1 MYKLSIIIPVHEYR
15 HHFYLLLKQLYKAK
29 RKDTEVIIVGDLYR
43 VTPESLG
50 DIVPDFTDIN
60 IMYSKIRLYAG
71 LARNNGFAAAQ
82 GKYLLFLD
90 SDIVIDDHFLGSVYR
105 LIDKEDITISCF
117 PQTQYRTFNI
127 LSKFRALNEKY
138 TTWAVYTKRTKMHEL
153 HGYACLFRKDIFRK
167 TGGWGYYPTTEHEEF
182 AQRIREDG
190 YDITL
195 EYDIPVGAYHRPKV
209 AFASF
214 SRSKMWAKM
223 KLRGLVSFDDTKS
236 KYTAIGCTL
245 PGLAVLSLITGNILL
260 AILFYLCYNIWFRK
274 FLRFVYHETNIL
286 EFLPLQLCHMIWIS
300 LALFGSIVGILN
312 GKSKLI

>member
-15 HHFYLLLKQLYKAK
+15 PQFYALLKQLYKYK
-29 RKDTEVIIVGDLYR
+29 WSDTEIIIVGDRYR
-43 VTPESLG
+43 ITPESLG
-50 DIVPDFTDIN
+50 DIVPDFSDLN

-71 LARNNGFAAAQ
+71 LARNNGWVSSQ
-82 GKYLLFLD
+82 GEYLLFLD
-90 SDIVIDDHFLGSVYR
+90 SDIVIDNNFLRDVYS

-117 PQTQYRTFNI
+117 PQTQYKTSNI
-127 LSKFRALNEKY
+127 LSKFRALNEKF
-138 TTWAVYTKRTKMHEL
+138 TTWAVYKKRTKMHEL
-153 HGYACLFRKDIFRK
+153 HGYACLFRKDIFSRV
-167 TGGWGYYPTTEHEEF
+167 GGWGYYPTTEHEEF

-190 YDITL
+190 FDITL

-236 KYTAIGCTL
+236 KYTAIGCAL
-245 PGLAVLSLITGNILL
+245 PSLVVLSLITGNILH
-260 AILFYLCYNIWFRK
+260 AIAFYLCYNLWFRK
-274 FLRFVYHETNIL
+274 FLHFVGDECKLL
-286 EFLPLQLCHMIWIS
+286 EYLPLQLCHMMWIS
-300 LALFGSIVGILN
+300 LALFGSIVGMLN